1 VSSGAPAPPGARNGQ
16 GLPAGNGPGT
26 GAGLRGVG
34 DARHQPA
41 QLDRGRELA
50 VLLVDGTDRGGLS
63 LGDNEHAGRMGARIE
78 GGKLCPPALRLLLKE
93 PGRISCS
100 RRASTG
106 LLRSAPE
113 ACSLSTVAQPAAR
126 IGRPRLTLAMDVD
139 SRMVAGFLI
148 SLDPPCN

>member
-1 VSSGAPAPPGARNGQ
+1 M
-16 GLPAGNGPGT
+16 
-26 GAGLRGVG
+26 
-34 DARHQPA
+34 
-41 QLDRGRELA
+41 
-50 VLLVDGTDRGGLS
+50 LLVDGTDRGGLS

-106 LLRSAPE
+106 RLRSAPE

-126 IGRPRLTLAMDVD
+126 IGRPWLTLAMDVD